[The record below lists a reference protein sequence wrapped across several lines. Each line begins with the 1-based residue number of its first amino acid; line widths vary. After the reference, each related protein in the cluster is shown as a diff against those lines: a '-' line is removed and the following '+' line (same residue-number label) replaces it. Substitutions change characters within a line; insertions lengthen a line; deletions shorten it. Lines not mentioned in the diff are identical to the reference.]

1 MLIVLTMLLL
11 GMVLGFVGA
20 GGAGVIIA
28 VLTVFFNVPIHYAI
42 GTSLIGLVSTSLF
55 GSLSHYREKN
65 IDIKIAFLLGI
76 PGGIGALIASFV
88 VEHIPQSDLNYM
100 TASALFVSGL
110 TLWIKLSI
118 KTKSNEK
125 NVYSKSSFLLSII
138 IGFVLGMLSG
148 FFGIGSSAFIQLTLL
163 LVIGLSVQ
171 LSVGTTM
178 LVMFPISLIGG
189 IGYIINGNVDFLLL
203 VKVVF
208 GTSIGSYIGAK
219 FTNKLNPIVLKISMV
234 SVPIIGGLILITN

>member
-1 MLIVLTMLLL
+1 
-11 GMVLGFVGA
+11 
-20 GGAGVIIA
+20 
-28 VLTVFFNVPIHYAI
+28 
-42 GTSLIGLVSTSLF
+42 
-55 GSLSHYREKN
+55 
-65 IDIKIAFLLGI
+65 
-76 PGGIGALIASFV
+76 
-88 VEHIPQSDLNYM
+88 M

-138 IGFVLGMLSG
+138 IGFVLGMISG
-148 FFGIGSSAFIQLTLL
+148 LFGIGSSAFIQLTLL